1 MPALRRILIMFM
13 ALPTLILGVLGSVVA
28 ADPIQVFVT
37 ILPQQYLVQ
46 QIGAELVAVQALV
59 APGADPHTYEPKP
72 SQMAD
77 LTKARLYFSI
87 GMPFEKVWLPKIGA
101 ANPGL
106 KVVAT
111 DQGITK
117 LPMAEHGHDH
127 GHAHAS
133 DHADATLDPHIWLAP
148 QLLKTMAQI
157 ISIALSEVAPEHAV
171 RFEENYRQFAERMD
185 KLDGQIRS
193 LLAGKQG
200 TRFIAFHP
208 SWGYFAKAYDL
219 VQIPIEIEGK
229 EPKAAQLRDLIRK
242 ARELKITV
250 VFAQPQ
256 FSTRSAELIAG
267 EIGGRVIL
275 ADPLAADVP
284 ANLLRQA
291 QAFQGALR

>member
-1 MPALRRILIMFM
+1 MPALRNILIMLM
-13 ALPTLILGVLGSVVA
+13 ALPPLILGVPISVLA
-28 ADPIQVFVT
+28 ADPIQVFVS

-46 QIGAELVAVQALV
+46 QISAELVNAQVLV
-59 APGADPHTYEPKP
+59 EPGADPHTYEPKP
-72 SQMAD
+72 GQMAD

-87 GMPFEKVWLPKIGA
+87 GMPFEKVWLPKISA
-101 ANPGL
+101 ANPEL

-117 LPMAEHGHDH
+117 LPMEDH

-133 DHADATLDPHIWLAP
+133 DHTEASLDPHIWLAP
-148 QLLKTMAQI
+148 QLLKIMAQT
-157 ISIALSEVAPEHAV
+157 ISMALSEAAPEHVA
-171 RFEENYRQFAERMD
+171 RFAQNYRQFAGRMD
-185 KLDGQIRS
+185 ELDGQIRA
-193 LLAGKQG
+193 LLAGTQG

-208 SWGYFAKAYDL
+208 SWGYFAKAYGL

-250 VFAQPQ
+250 IFAQPQ
-256 FSTRSAELIAG
+256 FSTRSAELIAE
-267 EIGGRVIL
+267 EIGGRVIP

>member
-1 MPALRRILIMFM
+1 MPALQCILFTLM
-13 ALPTLILGVLGSVVA
+13 ALPALILGTSGSVA
-28 ADPIQVFVT
+28 AAEPIQLFVS

-46 QIGAELVAVQALV
+46 QIGAEHVSVQALV
-59 APGADPHTYEPKP
+59 EPGADPHTYEPKP
-72 SQMAD
+72 GQMAG

-87 GMPFEKVWLPKIGA
+87 GMSFEKVWLPKIRA

-117 LPMAEHGHDH
+117 LPMDGHGHDH
-127 GHAHAS
+127 GPAS
-133 DHADATLDPHIWLAP
+133 DQAEASLDPHVWLAP
-148 QLLKTMAQI
+148 HLLKTMAQTI
-157 ISIALSEVAPEHAV
+157 CTALSEAAPEHAP
-171 RFEENYRQFAERMD
+171 RFEENYRQFAARMD
-185 KLDGQIRS
+185 ELDGRIRS
-193 LLAGKQG
+193 LLVGKQG

-208 SWGYFAKAYDL
+208 SWGYFAKTFDL
-219 VQIPIEIEGK
+219 IQIPIEIEGK
-229 EPKAAQLRDLIRK
+229 EPKASQLRDLIRK

-250 VFAQPQ
+250 IFAQPQ
-256 FSTRSAELIAG
+256 FSSRSAELIAK

-275 ADPLAADVP
+275 ADPLAADVS

>member
-1 MPALRRILIMFM
+1 MPALRHILIMLM
-13 ALPTLILGVLGSVVA
+13 TLPPLILCIPGSVLA
-28 ADPIQVFVT
+28 ADPLHVFVS

-46 QIGAELVAVQALV
+46 QIGGQLVKVQTLV
-59 APGADPHTYEPKP
+59 EPGADPHTYEPKP
-72 SQMAD
+72 GQMAD

-87 GMPFEKVWLPKIGA
+87 GMSFEKVWLPKISA

-106 KVVAT
+106 KVVAI

-117 LPMAEHGHDH
+117 LPMEDDGHDH

-133 DHADATLDPHIWLAP
+133 DHTKASLDPHIWLAP
-148 QLLKTMAQI
+148 QLLKTMAQTI
-157 ISIALSEVAPEHAV
+157 RMALSEAAPEHAA
-171 RFEENYRQFAERMD
+171 RLAENYRQFAEHMD
-185 KLDGQIRS
+185 ELDGQIHA
-193 LLAGKQG
+193 LLADKQG
-200 TRFIAFHP
+200 TRFIALHP
-208 SWGYFAKAYDL
+208 SWGYFSKAYGL

-250 VFAQPQ
+250 IFAQPQ
-256 FSTRSAELIAG
+256 FSTRSAELIAD

>member
-1 MPALRRILIMFM
+1 MPALRRILIMLM
-13 ALPTLILGVLGSVVA
+13 ALPPMILCVPGPVVA
-28 ADPIQVFVT
+28 AAPIEVFVS
-37 ILPQQYLVQ
+37 ILPQRYLVQ
-46 QIGAELVAVQALV
+46 QIGAERVNAQALV
-59 APGADPHTYEPKP
+59 EPGADPHTYEPKP
-72 SQMAD
+72 GQMAD

-87 GMPFEKVWLPKIGA
+87 GMPFEKVWLPKISA
-101 ANPGL
+101 ANPLL

-111 DQGITK
+111 DQGIAK
-117 LPMAEHGHDH
+117 LPMADHGDDH

-133 DHADATLDPHIWLAP
+133 DHAEASLDPHIWLAP
-148 QLLKTMAQI
+148 QLLKTMAQT
-157 ISIALSEVAPEHAV
+157 ISMALSEAAPEDAA
-171 RFEENYRQFAERMD
+171 RFAENYRQFAERMD
-185 KLDGQIRS
+185 DLDGQIRA

-200 TRFIAFHP
+200 MRFIAFHP
-208 SWGYFAKAYDL
+208 SWGYFAKAYGL

-256 FSTRSAELIAG
+256 FSTRSAELIAE
-267 EIGGRVIL
+267 EIGGRVIP